1 MTGVIIMS
9 PMSSIQL
16 PDPTSW
22 GGALLLPNL
31 GIIQVEGADAASFLH
46 GQLSQDVESQQ
57 ASEARLAA
65 YCSAKGRM
73 LASTLNLRP
82 QPEQIWLLTDSQV
95 LPGLLKRL
103 TMFVLRSK
111 AKLSDMN
118 GALAVVGLL
127 GAPAAAQLG
136 EAAPAVAPWQVAPH
150 GSGWLVGLPQV
161 LGAQRWYWVGPSAQ
175 AQAMVAALP
184 AVESGAWNWLEVMS
198 GIPRIEPATVEQ
210 FVPQM
215 VNFELIGGVNFKK
228 GCYPGQEVVARSQ
241 YRGTTKRRAFIVHAE
256 QALQAGQEIFSTT
269 DPGQPAGLV
278 INSASVGSSHSALV
292 ELKLAAQGADL
303 RAQSA
308 QPAEGMKLQLAM
320 PPYELP
326 AADEAA

>member
-1 MTGVIIMS
+1 M
-9 PMSSIQL
+9 
-16 PDPTSW
+16 
-22 GGALLLPNL
+22 PNL
-31 GIIQVEGADAASFLH
+31 GVIQVEGADAASFLH

-82 QPEQIWLLTDSQV
+82 QPQQIWLLTDSQV

-111 AKLSDMN
+111 AKISDMH
-118 GALAVVGLL
+118 GALSVVGLL
-127 GAPAAAQLG
+127 GAPAAAHLA
-136 EAAPAVAPWQVAPH
+136 EAARAVAAWQVVPH
-150 GSGWLVGLPQV
+150 ENGWLVGLPQV
-161 LGAQRWYWVGPSAQ
+161 LGAHRWYWVGPSAQ

-198 GIPRIEPATVEQ
+198 GIPRIETATVDQ

-256 QALQAGQEIFSTT
+256 QALQAGQEVFSTT

-278 INSASVGSSHSALV
+278 INSASVGSCHNALV

-308 QPAEGMKLQLAM
+308 QSADGVKLQLAM